1 VHAGQA
7 VQVVLT
13 GRLSPTDG
21 AEPPR
26 LTGTGLV
33 PASSGR
39 VHLLRSPAA
48 AYQAVRPGRVGG
60 NGYGQAVLTI
70 VRLPCHSVQPAPTA
84 PAPADGT
91 DGALG
96 ASAPGRSGAAS
107 SANAMEMAYTGGAPV
122 GAQCALQQALRVTII
137 VP

>member
-7 VQVVLT
+7 VQVFLT
-13 GRLSPTDG
+13 GRLSPKDG

-33 PASSGR
+33 PASFGR

-48 AYQAVRPGRVGG
+48 AYQAVRPGRAGG
-60 NGYGQAVLTI
+60 DGYGY
-70 VRLPCHSVQPAPTA
+70 SVQPAQT
-84 PAPADGT
+84 APADGT

-96 ASAPGRSGAAS
+96 ASSPGRSDAPG

-122 GAQCALQQALRVTII
+122 GAQCALQQALRVTVI
-137 VP
+137 VA